1 MAFNDAVTVG
11 REQCSVYG
19 IVVVANACCKPLHF
33 WYTAGLRLAQP
44 ACQRLMC
51 AALDHVSEL
60 ERQPPDCCYLGIV
73 LGESLNKVLDVPLVV
88 VGERGRAP
96 TH

>member
-1 MAFNDAVTVG
+1 MLG
-11 REQCSVYG
+11 CE
-19 IVVVANACCKPLHF
+19 PLHF

-51 AALDHVSEL
+51 AALDYVGEL
-60 ERQPPDCCYLGIV
+60 ERQPPDRHNLRV
-73 LGESLNKVLDVPLVV
+73 SLGESLNKALDVPLVV
-88 VGERGRAP
+88 VGERRRAP